1 MKPFLPA
8 FLSCAKR
15 STMRFMRGE
24 SLVCRW
30 LVASCKLADALE
42 WAHLPSPQRLRLL
55 DTATAGPRTVPVRS
69 SIAGGKAQE
78 CSRPPRPRDV
88 LRAGTA
94 RAPMGVSCTRA
105 RSPSESALDLGLAAC
120 LPFMLM
126 DSSAQ
131 QVVNLVVNVAVDA
144 G

>member
-1 MKPFLPA
+1 MDMTA
-8 FLSCAKR
+8 ENSEI
-15 STMRFMRGE
+15 TRFGIE
-24 SLVCRW
+24 CR
-30 LVASCKLADALE
+30 
-42 WAHLPSPQRLRLL
+42 AHLE
-55 DTATAGPRTVPVRS
+55 TATAGPRTVPVRS

-120 LPFMLM
+120 LAFMLM
-126 DSSAQ
+126 SLSAL
-131 QVVNLVVNVAVDA
+131 QVVNLAVVVVVAGDRAA
-144 G
+144 GPSRA